1 MRRIV
6 PHTPTLDGMTN
17 PKDPWGQ
24 RPGEAPTEHLGPP
37 GAFGQGDY
45 PPTEQYDPWS
55 APPATGATREIPAMD
70 SQWGAYEPG
79 GQWQGQQQPQW
90 TGDSWAGVPGQQPVV
105 PGQPGAPGQP
115 PPGAHPPDHYT
126 PPGQQPPKRN
136 TGLWIALGLG
146 VLGLVGVI
154 GIAAG
159 LVLGGG
165 GDSAD
170 SAAAGSTGTT
180 HTLPFQVAPS
190 GIPQSPGMSSPGLPG
205 LSELGLDELG
215 ATVGTI
221 TANDGG
227 TLTVSTVTGGDVT
240 VRTDAATQVIS
251 LSVLHAA
258 DLPVGE
264 MVMVQ
269 GETGADGTI
278 QARIIVSTALPG
290 GGR

>member
-1 MRRIV
+1 
-6 PHTPTLDGMTN
+6 MTN

-24 RPGEAPTEHLGPP
+24 RPGDAPTEHLGPP
-37 GAFGQGDY
+37 GAFGHGEY

-55 APPATGATREIPAMD
+55 TPPSAGTTREIPPLD

-79 GQWQGQQQPQW
+79 GRWQGDQQ
-90 TGDSWAGVPGQQPVV
+90 WAGGTWAGAPGQQPGM
-105 PGQPGAPGQP
+105 PGP
-115 PPGAHPPDHYT
+115 PPGANPPPDQYV
-126 PPGQQPPKRN
+126 PPGQGPHKRN

-146 VLGLVGVI
+146 VIALVGVV
-154 GIAAG
+154 GVAAG
-159 LVLGGG
+159 LLLGGG
-165 GDSAD
+165 EETDTT
-170 SAAAGSTGTT
+170 AAGSTGTT
-180 HTLPFQVAPS
+180 HTLPFQAAPS
-190 GIPQSPGMSSPGLPG
+190 TTGQLPGLSGLPG
-205 LSELGLDELG
+205 LPELGLEELG

-227 TLTVSTVTGGDVT
+227 TLTIATMTGGDVT

-264 MVMVQ
+264 MVVVQ
-269 GETGADGTI
+269 GEKGSDGTI

>member
-1 MRRIV
+1 
-6 PHTPTLDGMTN
+6 MTN

-24 RPGEAPTEHLGPP
+24 RPGDAPTEHLGPP
-37 GAFGQGDY
+37 GAAGYGEY

-55 APPATGATREIPAMD
+55 APPSSEATREIPPLD
-70 SQWGAYEPG
+70 HQWGAYEPAG
-79 GQWQGQQQPQW
+79 GWQGEQQR
-90 TGDSWAGVPGQQPVV
+90 GAWAGAPGQQPGM
-105 PGQPGAPGQP
+105 PYQPG
-115 PPGAHPPDHYT
+115 
-126 PPGQQPPKRN
+126 PPGQQPPGVLPPDHYVPPGQGPRKSN

-146 VLGLVGVI
+146 VVALIGVVGV
-154 GIAAG
+154 AAG

-165 GDSAD
+165 DDEAD
-170 SAAAGSTGTT
+170 TTAAGSSTATT
-180 HTLPFQVAPS
+180 HTLPFQAAPS
-190 GIPQSPGMSSPGLPG
+190 TTAPLPGLSGLPG
-205 LSELGLDELG
+205 LPELGIEELG

-227 TLTVSTVTGGDVT
+227 TLTIATMTGGDVV

-251 LSVLHAA
+251 LSVLRAA

-264 MVMVQ
+264 MVVVQ
-269 GETGADGTI
+269 GEKGSDGTI